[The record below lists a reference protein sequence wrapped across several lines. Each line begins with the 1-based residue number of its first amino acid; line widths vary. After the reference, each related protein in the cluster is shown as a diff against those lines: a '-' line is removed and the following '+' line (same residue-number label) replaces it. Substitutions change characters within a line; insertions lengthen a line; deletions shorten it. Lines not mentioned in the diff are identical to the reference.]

1 MTSLLVRS
9 ITRAGARPVGSALVL
24 SVVRVLLWMKSGSL
38 VAAGMAW
45 GVFMAM
51 QSRHTHMEAPARRA
65 AGSCTGRNR
74 MHGAGTLCTQ
84 LQGAAK

>member
-24 SVVRVLLWMKSGSL
+24 SVVRVLLWMRSGSL

-45 GVFMAM
+45 DVFMAT
-51 QSRHTHMEAPARRA
+51 QSRHGRVEAPARRA

-74 MHGAGTLCTQ
+74 MHGAGTWCTS
-84 LQGAAK
+84 LQGAAT